1 MSLINATVAFHNA
14 QTTNRNNWLKHTISQ
29 VSNQINYASK
39 QGLRFLELD
48 NRILYQ
54 GAENLL
60 EIGEMV
66 TLLHQEFIK
75 AGYKVV
81 VTPDCRILV
90 QW

>member
-1 MSLINATVAFHNA
+1 MSLIIAQAAFQNA
-14 QTTNRNNWLKHTISQ
+14 QKTNRNNWLNHALSRI
-29 VSNQINYASK
+29 SNQINSASK

-75 AGYKVV
+75 AGYKIV
-81 VTPDCRILV
+81 VTPDCQILI

>member
-1 MSLINATVAFHNA
+1 MSLINATVVFQNA
-14 QTTNRNNWLKHTISQ
+14 QKANRNSWLNHALSEI
-29 VSNQINYASK
+29 SNQINCASK

-75 AGYKVV
+75 AKYKVV
-81 VTPDCRILV
+81 VTPDCRILI

>member
-1 MSLINATVAFHNA
+1 MPFIIAQAAFQNA
-14 QTTNRNNWLKHTISQ
+14 QKANRNNWLNHALSGI
-29 VSNQINYASK
+29 SNQINCVSK

-81 VTPDCRILV
+81 VTPDCRILI